1 MLMKLTRLLVLGALL
16 TTFSSARAGVPDNPW
31 VIPEPQ
37 GLEFTDLT
45 FDDGTK
51 YYLYSPTA
59 KMFFASANDWNT
71 RASICTFANPFWF
84 TTVEECAGGQGRVA
98 PEGYY
103 FLNDD
108 VTNPARQMTNK
119 DLVTE
124 GGGAT
129 WVDRDPGNAT
139 QVEFYWTAVKV
150 GDSWRI
156 QNKAYAE
163 AGQYIGWKGD
173 YNDTRLYMLTAEEGS
188 IDWKVVTAESYENFL
203 YGDTKEAYDA
213 AVNSYIAALNL
224 RTALVEADGLG
235 VSINA
240 ASAVYTNTASTVD
253 QLNAA
258 KDLLNARIALKKSI
272 DAAKAV
278 YVDVAAA
285 EAVLANEE
293 STLTQVNNAKTP
305 LDELTTVKQALKT
318 LIDDCESKGYTETAA
333 AKAVLQNTAA
343 TKAEVEAATKALS
356 DAFTEWGK
364 NNATVENPADMT
376 GKITNPNFDNASY
389 TGWLGTAPNMTGSG
403 SHGPANVAEHWNKTF
418 DTYQDITGMP
428 AGVYALTAKTS
439 WRGSWDNLV
448 NNVTGSK
455 LYVKVG
461 ETEMST
467 PFNNVWSPRNTES
480 LAGATV
486 YGTNAA
492 ERNTVQD
499 GVTYYAPDDPS
510 CFRVYADKG
519 YYGTKLFFTLDEAA
533 DIRLGVALPNGVS
546 EDNWS
551 CFDEFVLTF
560 YGNAGDA
567 WQLYVNEKW
576 NSFPVVTVA
585 EGELVTQAYLVAYD
599 DAQTADHSGITSKED
614 ALQKLAIV
622 QQAYDDVLKNIQL
635 WKDYQA
641 VLVQARAIYTDPFYQ
656 AEELRDLTGMLSDY
670 YEMDEKNG
678 EEESGMET
686 ILREVALTNEQLEA
700 EIAWLN
706 KTIAD
711 LKQAGMNL
719 MVPGADVTRFMK
731 NPDFEECDVNT
742 PTGVA
747 PGWNVVNNDTDGE
760 ANVTAGPLGQ
770 DNYNLMVGALGKMN
784 YCFESWHSQDFDV
797 YQVVPGVKEGVYV
810 IEAQGF
816 VRCEQKGYT
825 RGNAIDPNSVPI
837 VLYLN
842 NATDVFPSVYTESPA
857 DLGHTF
863 TTVESWTTETI
874 NDVLYPNSMGGAA
887 QCFDWG
893 MYKMQTYGLVKDGES
908 MRIGVKGKMEADNNW
923 WCIWDNFKLTYQGYE
938 MEYLKPAL
946 DLALSRINSDQL
958 MGKSIKT
965 KAKALEAQ
973 AAEAVASNDGK
984 TVFDMLAGIYDT
996 VAEIEASVTL
1006 FKQLPAALE
1015 KLSIA
1020 MDNSAAAKATKDEAA
1035 ELYVQIES
1043 GINANDYENEDVEPL
1058 VKAINVMIE
1067 KLAVPDTTG
1076 ASDSKPI
1083 DMTSVIKSAAFES
1096 YDEFGNSASTAEGWT
1111 NPGNLG
1117 NDDTQKA
1124 VRAIEFWQIAFD
1136 MYQEL
1141 KYLPAGTYGLQVDA
1155 WCRNGGNEENYAEWV
1170 ADNSAS
1176 MASLYAVSGDSTRY
1190 AARVANVMKGAL
1202 EYQYDTATDAYT
1214 PNGTETTYY
1223 LPNSLVAGRNLFDNA
1238 DEGMYTTTII
1248 VKVQEDGWLRVGLK
1262 KAEQRNSSWV
1272 VADNFKLWYYGA
1284 ESTKEPNIENAVR
1297 DITTSEV
1304 VRTEY
1309 FTLDGR
1315 RANGQRGLLIQK
1327 QTLDN
1332 GTIVV
1337 RKVRK

>member
-1 MLMKLTRLLVLGALL
+1 MKLTRLLVLGALL
-16 TTFSSARAGVPDNPW
+16 ATFSSARAGVPENPW

-45 FDDGTK
+45 FDDATK
-51 YYLYSPTA
+51 YYFYSPTA

-84 TTVEECAGGQGRVA
+84 TSVEECAGGQGRVA
-98 PEGYY
+98 SEGYY

-108 VTNPARQMTNK
+108 VANPARQMTNK
-119 DLVTE
+119 DLFTD
-124 GGGAT
+124 GGGST
-129 WVDRDPGNAT
+129 WCDRDPGNAS

-163 AGQYIGWKGD
+163 DGKFIGWKGD
-173 YNDTRLYMLTAEEGS
+173 YNDTRLYMITEEEGA

-240 ASAVYTNTASTVD
+240 ASAVFTNTASTVD
-253 QLNAA
+253 ELNAA

-448 NNVTGSK
+448 KNVTGSK

-492 ERNTVQD
+492 ERNIQQD

-519 YYGTKLFFTLDEAA
+519 YYGTKLLFTLDEAA

-551 CFDEFVLTF
+551 CFDEFALTF

-576 NSFPVVTVA
+576 GSFPPVTVA

-656 AEELRDLTGMLSDY
+656 AEELRDLTGVLSDY

-686 ILREVALTNEQLEA
+686 ILKEVALTNEQLEA

-706 KTIAD
+706 KTITD
-711 LKQAGMNL
+711 LKQAAMNL
-719 MVPGADVTRFMK
+719 MKPGADLTRFMK
-731 NPDFEECDVNT
+731 NPDFEDE
-742 PTGVA
+742 GSLSA
-747 PGWNVVNNDTDGE
+747 GKAEGWTLVRNDSEG
-760 ANVTAGPLGQ
+760 NVTPGPIEEAEKTFLDKLGYV
-770 DNYNLMVGALGKMN
+770 NHI
-784 YCFESWHSQDFDV
+784 FEAWHCHDFDF
-797 YQVVPGVKEGVYV
+797 YQEVKGVPEGVIELEVQGYV
-810 IEAQGF
+810 RYEGNGH
-816 VRCEQKGYT
+816 VVGEQVIPT
-825 RGNAIDPNSVPI
+825 SPI
-837 VLYLN
+837 SLYLN
-842 NATDVFPSVYTESPA
+842 NNNSQFPNVYSIPGK
-857 DLGHTF
+857 DDGSY
-863 TTVESWTTETI
+863 VIIESWTVEK
-874 NDVLYPNSMGGAA
+874 DGDLEYPNSVSGAA
-887 QCFDWG
+887 QAFQWG
-893 MYKMQTYGLVKDGES
+893 DYKVKAYGLVKNGETL
-908 MRIGVKGKMEADNNW
+908 RVGVKCKTDTYW
-923 WCIWDNFKLTYQGYE
+923 WGIWDNFKLTYQGYE
-938 MEYLKPAL
+938 MEYLRPAL
-946 DLALSRINSDQL
+946 DDALSKINSDQL
-958 MGKSIKT
+958 MAKSLKS

-1020 MDNSAAAKATKDEAA
+1020 MNNSAATKATKDEAA
-1035 ELYVQIES
+1035 ELYVQIEN

-1058 VKAINVMIE
+1058 VNAINVMIE

-1096 YDEFGNSASTAEGWT
+1096 YDEFGNSASTAEGWK

-1117 NDDTQKA
+1117 NDDTQKE

-1176 MASLYAVSGDSTRY
+1176 MTNLYAVSGDSTRY

-1202 EYQYDTATDAYT
+1202 DYDYDPSHTGTFT
-1214 PNGTETTYY
+1214 PAGSEMTYY
-1223 LPNSLVAGRNLFDNA
+1223 LPNDLHSGRNLFDYA
-1238 DEGMYTTTII
+1238 EEGTYTTTII

-1262 KAEQRNSSWV
+1262 KAEERNSSWV
-1272 VADNFKLWYYGA
+1272 VADNFKLEYYGA

-1332 GTIVV
+1332 GTVVV

>member
-1 MLMKLTRLLVLGALL
+1 LGALL

-37 GLEFTDLT
+37 GLEYTDLT

-84 TTVEECAGGQGRVA
+84 TSVEECAGGQGRMA

-108 VTNPARQMTNK
+108 VANPARQMTNK
-119 DLVTE
+119 DLFTD
-124 GGGAT
+124 GGGST
-129 WVDRDPGNAT
+129 WCDRDPGKAD

-163 AGQYIGWKGD
+163 AGKFIGWKGD
-173 YNDTRLYMLTAEEGS
+173 YNDTRLYMLAEGEGT

-293 STLTQVNNAKTP
+293 STLTQVNNARTP
-305 LDELTTVKQALKT
+305 LDELNTVKQALKA

-343 TKAEVEAATKALS
+343 TKAEVEAATKTLH
-356 DAFTEWGK
+356 DAYAEWAKG
-364 NNATVENPADMT
+364 NATVENPADLT
-376 GKITNPNFDNASY
+376 SLIVNPTFDNANLSGWSGDAWGRGGAVSDGAEHYNKNYNTYQKITNLAPGIYAVGVNGYYRAGDF
-389 TGWLGTAPNMTGSG
+389 GGTAEGHYMANDAASRNAKFYAQSG
-403 SHGPANVAEHWNKTF
+403 DEKSEVAIANVLSGAMPSSQTSGESAVKIKDADGN
-418 DTYQDITGMP
+418 DITVYVPNTMA
-428 AGVYALTAKTS
+428 AGDYYMHTLNKYA
-439 WRGSWDNLV
+439 N
-448 NNVTGSK
+448 K
-455 LYVKVG
+455 LYAVVG
-461 ETEMST
+461 ETGELTFGVQKTSQVT
-467 PFNNVWSPRNTES
+467 NDWSMF
-480 LAGATV
+480 
-486 YGTNAA
+486 
-492 ERNTVQD
+492 
-499 GVTYYAPDDPS
+499 DDFS
-510 CFRVYADKG
+510 
-519 YYGTKLFFTLDEAA
+519 
-533 DIRLGVALPNGVS
+533 
-546 EDNWS
+546 
-551 CFDEFVLTF
+551 LTF

-576 NSFPVVTVA
+576 GSFPPVTVA
-585 EGELVTQAYLVAYD
+585 EDELVTQAYLVAYD
-599 DAQTADHSGITSKED
+599 EAQTADHSGITSKED

-635 WKDYQA
+635 WKDYQTA
-641 VLVQARAIYTDPFYQ
+641 LAESRAISIDPYYQ
-656 AEELRDLTGMLSDY
+656 APELMNLVGQLTDY
-670 YEMDEKNG
+670 YELDENPEG
-678 EEESGMET
+678 GPGMET
-686 ILREVALTNEQLEA
+686 ILEEVALTNEQLEA

-706 KTIAD
+706 KTVAD
-711 LKQAGMNL
+711 IRQAAMDL
-719 MVPGADVTRFMK
+719 MKPGADLTRFMK

-747 PGWNVVNNDTDGE
+747 PGWNVKKDVG
-760 ANVTAGPLGQ
+760 NVTAGPLGQ
-770 DNYNLMVGALGKMN
+770 DNYNQMVSVLGKMN
-784 YCFESWHSQDFDV
+784 YCFESWHSHDFDV
-797 YQVVPGVKEGVYV
+797 WQEVTGVPEGVVV

-816 VRCEQKGYT
+816 VRCENTGYT
-825 RGNAIDPNSVPI
+825 RPNPVDPNSVP
-837 VLYLN
+837 VMLYMN
-842 NATDVFPSVYTESPA
+842 NATDVFPSVYSEVAA
-857 DLGHTF
+857 DLGHELVD
-863 TTVESWTTETI
+863 VEKDGDGKSWTREII
-874 NDVLYPNSMGGAA
+874 NDVVYPNSMGGAA

-893 MYKMQTYGLVKDGES
+893 MYKMQTYGLVKAGETL
-908 MRIGVKGKMEADNNW
+908 RIGVRGKMKTDDTENW

-946 DLALSRINSDQL
+946 DQALSRINSDQL

-965 KAKALEAQ
+965 KAKSLEAQ

-1006 FKQLPAALE
+1006 FKQLQAALE

-1035 ELYVQIES
+1035 ELYVQIEN

-1058 VKAINVMIE
+1058 VNAINVMIE

-1096 YDEFGNSASTAEGWT
+1096 YDEFGNSASTAEGWK

-1117 NDDTQKA
+1117 NDDTQKE

-1176 MASLYAVSGDSTRY
+1176 MTNLYAVSGDSTRY

-1202 EYQYDTATDAYT
+1202 DYDYDPSHTGTFT
-1214 PNGTETTYY
+1214 PAGSEMTYY
-1223 LPNSLVAGRNLFDNA
+1223 LPNDLHSGRNLFD
-1238 DEGMYTTTII
+1238 DEGTYTTTII